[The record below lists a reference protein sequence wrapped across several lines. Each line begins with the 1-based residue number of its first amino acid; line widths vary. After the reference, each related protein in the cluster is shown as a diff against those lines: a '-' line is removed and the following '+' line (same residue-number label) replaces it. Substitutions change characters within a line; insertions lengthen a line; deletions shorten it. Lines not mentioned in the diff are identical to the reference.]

1 MAIIQGNAK
10 KSTAAGGFYPKT
22 IEGSLRFNDDDSAY
36 LSWTPDSAGNRK
48 TWTLSLWTKRGR
60 VDNANTELF
69 GTASEGDKLAF
80 SDSRIFWFNNG
91 SASSYLSTTALFR
104 DPSAWYHIVLAFDTT
119 QATASNRVKLYVNG
133 ERIAFDNNTTFPS
146 QNYDGDINNAEAQ
159 FIGMGHSGTGSSYDG
174 YMAEVHFIDGQS
186 DTASITSGSAVVT
199 GLSDTSTL
207 QIGLSVG
214 GTGIASGAVITS
226 IDSSTQITM
235 SENATATNASATLA
249 FTPLQDA
256 FGELKNGVWVAK
268 TPDVTYGTNGFY
280 LDFQDDT
287 EVEAFN
293 TVLYR
298 GNGLSSSSVTGMG
311 FEPDLVWIKARDGA
325 YNHILFD
332 SVRGVGKYLPS
343 SEAFAENWAGDL
355 FPNSKPTTDGFIVD
369 GHLNV
374 SINES
379 GKKYVAWGWKAGGAP
394 TVDNSA
400 GAGNIPTTGSVKI
413 DGVNSTSELA
423 GTIPAT
429 RLSASTTYGFSIV
442 SYTGT
447 GTAGDTVGHELDS
460 VPDVVIV
467 KNRDDSDSWQVYHSG
482 IANAEE
488 KYLRLNY
495 LGKAEDSNTR
505 WNDTA
510 PSSSVFTL
518 GSAVDVNN
526 LNEDYIAYCWAETAG
541 YSKFD
546 SFAGEGSNNT
556 TISKRIYTTNDGTVS
571 GTGGFRPSMIIFK
584 RTDIDSVNGWYMFDS
599 TRDTDSV
606 VGHPLFPD
614 QTYTEGG
621 TESVIEFNDDG
632 FTIVRAYQ
640 DYCGAGGTY
649 VYMAFADTRDAAF
662 WLDQSGND
670 NDWQPVNLDH
680 NDTVADSPTDNFAT
694 LNPLSKGNNVT
705 LSDGNLKAVSGS
717 PYSPAVSTIGVSS
730 GKWYVE
736 AQTLSNN
743 LNIGITAQSHL
754 GTTSYLGQTAD
765 SWCYATDGNIY
776 NGGSSVLNTGTT
788 YTVGDVVGMALD
800 MDAGD
805 MYVYKNGDPVY
816 SGNAV
821 VTGLSGTYYIGVGA
835 SNSTMVINFGQ
846 QPFKH
851 DPPA

>member
-1 MAIIQGNAK
+1 MSLIQGNSR
-10 KSTAAGGFYPKT
+10 KSSVSGFYPKT

-36 LSWTPDSAGNRK
+36 LSWTPDSAGDQK
-48 TWTLSLWTKRGR
+48 TWTFSCWIKFSYGTAQNIFTAGADVNNRTHL
-60 VDNANTELF
+60 DFNAN
-69 GTASEGDKLAF
+69 GTFQIESKSGGSEQCKLEGTPF
-80 SDSRIFWFNNG
+80 
-91 SASSYLSTTALFR
+91 YR
-104 DPSAWYHIVLAFDTT
+104 DPSAWYHLVWVMDTT
-119 QATASNRVKLYVNG
+119 QSTPLIKVWINNQEVIFSSTNYGTQNFNTQMSNQALHTISKRTW
-133 ERIAFDNNTTFPS
+133 AD
-146 QNYDGDINNAEAQ
+146 QNYFN
-159 FIGMGHSGTGSSYDG
+159 G
-174 YMAEVHFIDGQS
+174 YMAEVHF
-186 DTASITSGSAVVT
+186 
-199 GLSDTSTL
+199 LN
-207 QIGLSVG
+207 
-214 GTGIASGAVITS
+214 GIA
-226 IDSSTQITM
+226 
-235 SENATATNASATLA
+235 AT
-249 FTPLQDA
+249 PDD

-268 TPDVTYGTNGFY
+268 AYEGDYDSAAQVTANTLNGFY
-280 LDFQDDT
+280 LNFQDDT

-736 AQTLSNN
+736 AETLSNN